1 MIKKVTEH
9 HKKKA
14 KQAQR
19 QLGIDRKKLKEN
31 DNNGD
36 LEKAASVVSGDWSVK
51 EQDLNALQAHRART
65 VDVVRKER
73 VWL

>member
-31 DNNGD
+31 NEDTNK
-36 LEKAASVVSGDWSVK
+36 LEKSSTISSADWTVK
-51 EQDLNALQAHRART
+51 EQDLNALQAHRARA

-73 VWL
+73 V

>member
-31 DNNGD
+31 ENNQ
-36 LEKAASVVSGDWSVK
+36 LEKSSTVSSADWSVK

-73 VWL
+73 VLL